1 MKIYSIPDP
10 FGESAKVSVIQFH
23 SFASMYKK
31 EKSGVKPNTVRWMND
46 TEANELNESN
56 PEYIEIVELL
66 NPGEHFMRKLT
77 DVTRFNDIIIF
88 SWNPNQVV
96 L

>member
-1 MKIYSIPDP
+1 
-10 FGESAKVSVIQFH
+10 
-23 SFASMYKK
+23 
-31 EKSGVKPNTVRWMND
+31 MNE